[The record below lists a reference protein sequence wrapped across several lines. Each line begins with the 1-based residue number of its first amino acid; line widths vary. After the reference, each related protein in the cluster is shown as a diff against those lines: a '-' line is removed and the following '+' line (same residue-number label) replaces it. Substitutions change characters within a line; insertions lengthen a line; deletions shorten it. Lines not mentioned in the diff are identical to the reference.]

1 MVPLGVLTG
10 LRLGVMVALPTEI
23 AWLDADE
30 VPGPALPLGERV
42 LLEGRGTTFVR
53 RVKGPAGAPTVLLI
67 HGWCA
72 SGGLNWFQAFDAV
85 GERFSILA
93 PDLRGHGRGMR
104 TPERF
109 RLRDC
114 ADDLAALIESEKCGP
129 VIAVGYSMG
138 GPVAQL
144 LWKRHP
150 HLVSGLVLC
159 ATGSEF
165 VSGYPARATFAA
177 AMTIASRG
185 LRIGGHM
192 NFVPHA
198 IGKRIFGG
206 RAPTRPSS
214 FAGWVRDEFRRH
226 DLRLVTEAGRAV
238 SAFSSGRWIGRIDVP
253 TTVLVTT
260 NDRAVNAENQE
271 QLAHA
276 IPGARIMRMDETHL
290 ACTSPEFGKRILKAC
305 LDVQDRI

>member
-1 MVPLGVLTG
+1 MLLGG
-10 LRLGVMVALPTEI
+10 LQLRPMVALPTEHV
-23 AWLDADE
+23 WLETEE
-30 VPGPALPLGERV
+30 VPGPPLPLGERV
-42 LLEGRGTTFVR
+42 HLEGRGTTFVR
-53 RVKGPAGAPTVLLI
+53 RVKGPPGAPTVLLI

-85 GERFSILA
+85 GEHFSILA

-104 TPERF
+104 TSKRF

-114 ADDLAALIESEKCGP
+114 ADDLAALIELEKCGP
-129 VIAVGYSMG
+129 VIVVGYSMG

-150 HLVSGLVLC
+150 HLVSGLVFC

-165 VSGYPARATFAA
+165 VSAYPARATFVA

-185 LRIGGHM
+185 LRLGAQM

-206 RAPTRPSS
+206 RAPTRPTS
-214 FAGWVRDEFRRH
+214 FAVWVRDELRRH

-271 QLAHA
+271 QLALA
-276 IPGARIMRMDETHL
+276 IPGARIMRMDDTHL

-305 LDVQDRI
+305 QDVHDRI